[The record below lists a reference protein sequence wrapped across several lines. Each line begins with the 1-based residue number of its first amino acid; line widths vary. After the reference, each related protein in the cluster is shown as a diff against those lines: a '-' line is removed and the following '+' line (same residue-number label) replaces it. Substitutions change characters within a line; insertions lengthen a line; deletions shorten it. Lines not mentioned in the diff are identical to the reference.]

1 MILLFRIFLVGLIIY
16 LLLRSFFNYANR
28 GNISTDDNQ
37 KTKNGK
43 KISKDTGEFI
53 DYEEMKK

>member
-1 MILLFRIFLVGLIIY
+1 MILLLRIFLVGLIIY
-16 LLLRSFFNYANR
+16 LLLRSFFNYANI
-28 GNISTDDNQ
+28 GNIPPDDNQ

-43 KISKDTGEFI
+43 KISKDIGEFI

>member
-1 MILLFRIFLVGLIIY
+1 MLLLFRLFLVGLIIY
-16 LLLRSFFNYANR
+16 LLLRSFFKNANS
-28 GNISTDDNQ
+28 GNKSPEDNQ

-43 KISKDTGEFI
+43 RISKDTGEII

>member
-1 MILLFRIFLVGLIIY
+1 MLLLFRFFLVGLIIY
-16 LLLRSFFNYANR
+16 LLFRSFANYANR
-28 GNISTDDNQ
+28 GNVPSEEHE
-37 KTKNGK
+37 KRENGK